1 MLTKFETKSNRVKG
15 LSFHPK
21 RPWILASLHSG
32 VVQLWDYRMG
42 TLIDRFDEHDGPVR
56 GVDFHSNQP
65 LFVSGGD
72 DYKIK
77 VRLILFFSWWWKRCV
92 RFNREEIKERW
103 KRRKRKTRARWIW
116 TDRSLS
122 SIGLNNR
129 REKVFK
135 ERLRAQRD
143 AISRIDFAF
152 SIKKDNARKERLRV
166 HAFSFSPSR
175 GALLV
180 HPGGVV
186 SVFVY
191 ALSLANALG
200 FIYLQRFLIVFSLSL
215 F

>member
-1 MLTKFETKSNRVKG
+1 MKEKEKKNAQRAVNLNR
-15 LSFHPK
+15 S
-21 RPWILASLHSG
+21 I
-32 VVQLWDYRMG
+32 
-42 TLIDRFDEHDGPVR
+42 
-56 GVDFHSNQP
+56 
-65 LFVSGGD
+65 
-72 DYKIK
+72 
-77 VRLILFFSWWWKRCV
+77 
-92 RFNREEIKERW
+92 
-103 KRRKRKTRARWIW
+103 
-116 TDRSLS
+116 SLS

-180 HPGGVV
+180 HPGVV